1 VTCLKEIG
9 EYLHR
14 VREEKNISLKEIQE
28 ATKISMRYLEAIDRG
43 DFEGIPGEVYRKGF
57 LVNFANAI
65 GLNGQEILQKYYQM
79 KDAEEEKLE
88 PAQPQPQTHVHTRP
102 QTQPQVQTQP
112 QSQTHSKVTTRQ
124 NRTASSPAAA
134 TDEEQLRGL
143 YLGIVVAL
151 IGILI
156 IAGFFLFPSYRESH
170 MNETGISKADKANEE
185 DATNENEAAEGL
197 IAPITVNAV
206 FKENVWVQVKSDGN
220 FLYGADGMNFGP
232 SQPRQVWTAQRELI
246 IKMGNPAGIVLN
258 FNGKDLGQLGER
270 GKIKEVKLTPRGIEA
285 L

>member
-9 EYLHR
+9 DYLHR
-14 VREEKNISLKEIQE
+14 VREEKNISLKEVQE

-43 DFEGIPGEVYRKGF
+43 DLEGIPGEVYRKGF

-65 GLNGQEILQKYYQM
+65 GLNGQEVLQKYYQM
-79 KDAEEEKLE
+79 KSAEEEKLLQ
-88 PAQPQPQTHVHTRP
+88 A
-102 QTQPQVQTQP
+102 QTQIQTQTKN
-112 QSQTHSKVTTRQ
+112 QAQNQAQAQTQTQVIAKES
-124 NRTASSPAAA
+124 RTVPPHAAA
-134 TDEEQLRGL
+134 DEEQLKGL

-156 IAGFFLFPSYRESH
+156 VASFFLFPSYRNNP
-170 MNETGISKADKANEE
+170 MDETGISTVDTVEE
-185 DATNENEAAEGL
+185 DDFITDIEATPEL

-220 FLYGADGMNFGP
+220 YLYGVDGMNFGP
-232 SQPRQVWTAQRELI
+232 SQPQQVWTAQHEMI
-246 IKMGNPAGIVLN
+246 IKMGNPAGLILN

-270 GKIKEVKLTPRGIEA
+270 GKIKAVKLTPRGLEA

>member
-1 VTCLKEIG
+1 LKEIG

-14 VREEKNISLKEIQE
+14 VREEKKISLKEVQE

-65 GLNGQEILQKYYQM
+65 GLNGQEILQKYNQL
-79 KDAEEEKLE
+79 KISKEDEL
-88 PAQPQPQTHVHTRP
+88 R
-102 QTQPQVQTQP
+102 QVQNQMAIQESNTP
-112 QSQTHSKVTTRQ
+112 HALD
-124 NRTASSPAAA
+124 N
-134 TDEEQLRGL
+134 EQLKGL

-156 IAGFFLFPSYRESH
+156 VASFFLFPSYRKS
-170 MNETGISKADKANEE
+170 NLDEE
-185 DATNENEAAEGL
+185 NTSNVNSVTAKTSGKTNKQGL

-206 FKENVWVQVKSDGN
+206 FKENVWVQVKSDGDY
-220 FLYGADGMNFGP
+220 LYGADGANFDASK
-232 SQPRQVWTAQRELI
+232 SQQVWTAQRELI
-246 IKMGNPAGIVLN
+246 IKMGNPAGVVLS
-258 FNGKDLGQLGER
+258 FNGKELGQLGER
-270 GKIKEVKLTPRGIEA
+270 GKIKEVKLTPHGLEA